1 MLLLPQLVHIW
12 LPNHDAASQEPDRNP
27 PSEQAPRWQIP
38 PLISFLEGLSD
49 DPTQL
54 EFKAKRFPCG
64 HVVSVRSVL
73 ACCNFFGDALWTPGP
88 HFLGCAQPECSET
101 LEFPKLPD
109 PRVIDGLQARLDL
122 IQWSWNK
129 YAPPTELDQNTVS
142 LLRDILSGIGH
153 LTRDPGPE
161 TDAEL
166 PPGEPSEFSLAQ
178 TLALMETEA
187 FGLMVQLQDR
197 KKSAEIPARGTQPY
211 CTYRA
216 AAVPTAGHSQ
226 LLYPMSSPGQ
236 DCTCDTPHDF
246 EREASSWALTP
257 AETESDPDEPT
268 DEKAK
273 RRKTVG
279 FLAPVVVTEVKY
291 FEPWWCDEYRDS
303 GRYWSTGFHRRS
315 IDLSTRADDEREI
328 ERLERPEG
336 SVARM
341 SRELDDQESDCST
354 VVGNDEEVPDE
365 MERANEAWEDEMFE
379 SLDEMEGADESRDD
393 DNDDDNDKVLEETE
407 ELRGSWEDLF

>member
-1 MLLLPQLVHIW
+1 MLLLPQLVQNW
-12 LPNHDAASQEPDRNP
+12 LPNHDAARQETGVSPL
-27 PSEQAPRWQIP
+27 SGQAPRSQIP
-38 PLISFLEGLSD
+38 PLILFLDGLSD
-49 DPTQL
+49 VPTQN

-64 HVVSVRSVL
+64 HVVSLRSIL
-73 ACCNFFGDALWTPGP
+73 ACCNLFGDALWTPGP
-88 HFLGCAQPECSET
+88 HSLGCAQSECSET

-166 PPGEPSEFSLAQ
+166 SQSEPSESSLAQ
-178 TLALMETEA
+178 TLVLMETEA
-187 FGLMVQLQDR
+187 FGMMVHDR
-197 KKSAEIPARGTQPY
+197 KKGAEIPARGTQPY

-216 AAVPTAGHSQ
+216 ATVPTAGHSQ
-226 LLYPMSSPGQ
+226 LRYPMSSPGQ

-273 RRKTVG
+273 QRKTVS
-279 FLAPVVVTEVKY
+279 FLAPVVTEVKY
-291 FEPWWCDEYRDS
+291 FEKWWCDEYRDS
-303 GRYWSTGFHRRS
+303 DRYWSTGLHRRS
-315 IDLSTRADDEREI
+315 IDLSTPADDEREI
-328 ERLERPEG
+328 ERLEHLEG
-336 SVARM
+336 SAARM
-341 SRELDDQESDCST
+341 SGELEDQESECST
-354 VVGNDEEVPDE
+354 VVGNDEEVLDE
-365 MERANEAWEDEMFE
+365 MERANEAWDDEMFE
-379 SLDEMEGADESRDD
+379 TLDEMEGADESCDD
-393 DNDDDNDKVLEETE
+393 DKVLEETE
-407 ELRGSWEDLF
+407 ELRGSWGDCF